1 MTEPTE
7 PQATGPRGR
16 ARDVAVR
23 VAGIGAVAAVLWLLF
38 TRLVSWSEVT
48 AAVSRLTSRDWMLLV
63 VVSGIRLA
71 VEPLLLMAATPQ
83 LRWPRA
89 LPGYLA
95 PTAAAVV
102 VPGPSDLVARYAMFR
117 SWGYSGAQTGASV
130 VLVLLYTTFAKVA
143 LPLVAAAV
151 LVAFDSSV
159 AQVGTVAMIAA
170 GRLLG
175 GVIVLALL
183 LRSDATARRLGHAA
197 GTAARRVALVF
208 RVSSPETLAADLAER
223 AALFRDQ
230 TGDVVRARTHLA
242 AAAAFAGQAALFAI
256 LLVSVRGVGIGS
268 QQLDGVTLFAA
279 FALVQL
285 VTTIPV
291 TPSGL
296 GVAEAAYVVLLTAD
310 RSVELA
316 GPVAAAALIYRV
328 FSWLVI
334 VPLGALAWSWWRWG
348 RAPPPT
354 VEG

>member
-1 MTEPTE
+1 
-7 PQATGPRGR
+7 
-16 ARDVAVR
+16 VVVR

-48 AAVSRLTSRDWMLLV
+48 AAVSRLTTSDWLLLV
-63 VVSGIRLA
+63 AVSGIRLA

-170 GRLLG
+170 GLLLG

-183 LRSDATARRLGHAA
+183 LRSDAMARRLGHTA
-197 GTAARRVALVF
+197 GTATRRVVLVF
-208 RVSSPETLAADLAER
+208 HVSSPETLATDLAER
-223 AALFRDQ
+223 AARFRDL

-242 AAAAFAGQAALFAI
+242 AGAAFAGQAALFAI